1 MSVSSILAMAS
12 ASSQPTSAVRSTW
25 GNGGVKYRPQPD
37 YDDYIVSPHPN
48 AQVRRP
54 AQASA
59 AVMTITKCRIWVQPV
74 NRFTGAATGCASVAH
89 QQVDGP
95 AGLDG
100 QRA

>member
-59 AVMTITKCRIWVQPV
+59 AVMAITKCRIWVPPV
-74 NRFTGAATGCASVAH
+74 NRLTGAATALRQCGRTS
-89 QQVDGP
+89 DGWST
-95 AGLDG
+95 LLEW
-100 QRA
+100 RRS